1 MYTFGDKFLI
11 NNTTYILSSINH
23 KQIALISLV
32 EGFTRRPPVTIEDIS
47 TISKYEM
54 EMACGTSE
62 FTELSNDEFITRL
75 INPVNPVYKFGQRF
89 TSCNDEFILA
99 RVGESQAALVS
110 LIDGNRWKNVAEID
124 LIDGA
129 IDEKNFLKIIGEE
142 HKDRFKTL
150 N

>member
-1 MYTFGDKFLI
+1 MYIFGDKFLI

-62 FTELSNDEFITRL
+62 FTKLSNDEFITRL

-89 TSCNDEFILA
+89 TSCNEEYILV
-99 RVGESQAALVS
+99 RVGIKLAALVS
-110 LIDGNRWKNVAEID
+110 LVTGDRWKDAVEVNSIN
-124 LIDGA
+124 GA
-129 IDEKNFLKIIGEE
+129 IDEKNFLKIIGEGNR
-142 HKDRFKTL
+142 DYFKTL